1 MIDGTEE
8 KIIKQVI
15 QCGGFKKL
23 VTIETCQQ
31 ACNYFDGIHKEP
43 VSGRNK
49 KGENDIVGH
58 NYYIKCIRPRMLP
71 FQAIGE
77 VLPEIDSK
85 KE

>member
-1 MIDGTEE
+1 MKDGTEE
-8 KIIKQVI
+8 KIVNQVI

-31 ACNYFDGIHKEP
+31 SCNYFDGIHKESI
-43 VSGRNK
+43 SGRNEDGK
-49 KGENDIVGH
+49 KDIVGY

-71 FQAIGE
+71 FQAVGE
-77 VLPEIDSK
+77 VLPKIDSK

>member
-1 MIDGTEE
+1 MKDDTEE
-8 KIIKQVI
+8 KIINQVV

-31 ACNYFDGIHKEP
+31 SCDYFDGIHKEP
-43 VSGRNK
+43 VYGRTKENK
-49 KGENDIVGH
+49 RGIIEH
-58 NYYIKCIRPRMLP
+58 NYYIKCIRPRSLP

-77 VLPEIDSK
+77 VLPKTDSN